1 MLKTPD
7 QLLEHWITRDASPA
21 AASWLAGRIDHV
33 HATREAA
40 GLFTAF
46 ALARR
51 KLGRGEI
58 SLTEDDLAAA
68 TEAHTGWIPRKWT
81 LAQAARTRLILAYS
95 LHGTGPLVTALDQL
109 FATADLGE
117 QVTLYQMLPLLPD
130 PEAQRLRAAE
140 GLRTNIKEVFEAVA
154 HKNPYPAQHLAEA
167 PFNQM
172 VLKALFIGVT
182 LWPIQGLEARANP
195 RLAAMLIDYAHER
208 QAAGRSVWPELW
220 RLVGPHAD
228 DAALEDLGRVLK
240 SGASFERHAAAR
252 ALRSCP
258 RPGAAALLAEH
269 KDLEGDLPT
278 WPAIADAAAAAAA
291 TL

>member
-1 MLKTPD
+1 
-7 QLLEHWITRDASPA
+7 
-21 AASWLAGRIDHV
+21 
-33 HATREAA
+33 
-40 GLFTAF
+40 
-46 ALARR
+46 
-51 KLGRGEI
+51 
-58 SLTEDDLAAA
+58 
-68 TEAHTGWIPRKWT
+68 
-81 LAQAARTRLILAYS
+81 
-95 LHGTGPLVTALDQL
+95 
-109 FATADLGE
+109 
-117 QVTLYQMLPLLPD
+117 
-130 PEAQRLRAAE
+130 
-140 GLRTNIKEVFEAVA
+140 
-154 HKNPYPAQHLAEA
+154 
-167 PFNQM
+167 M

-228 DAALEDLGRVLK
+228 DAGLEDLGRVLK
-240 SGASFERHAAAR
+240 NGASFERHAAAR

-291 TL
+291 ATL